1 MGAEP
6 ILKHTMEEYLVLEEK
21 SVEKHEYYQ
30 GEIFA
35 MAGASIQHNQITSNT
50 HIAIG
55 SYLQNKHCQI
65 FQSDL
70 KIHAATNSLI
80 TYPDLS
86 IVCGAIET
94 LEQHKQIVTNPS
106 VLIEIL
112 SPTTQDYDRGGKFK
126 LYRDITSLQE
136 YILISSTETLVE
148 KYTKQSNGT
157 WVLQEYKTKDAVM
170 HITTIDMQLHVD
182 TLYRNV
188 VFEN

>member
-21 SVEKHEYYQ
+21 SIEKHEYYL

-35 MAGASIQHNQITSNT
+35 MAGASIQHNQITSNA

-55 SYLQNKHCQI
+55 SYLQNKDCQI

-94 LEQHKQIVTNPS
+94 LEKYKQIVTNPS

-157 WVLQEYKTKDAVM
+157 WVLQEYKTKDDVM
-170 HITTIDMQLHVD
+170 HITAIDMQLQVD